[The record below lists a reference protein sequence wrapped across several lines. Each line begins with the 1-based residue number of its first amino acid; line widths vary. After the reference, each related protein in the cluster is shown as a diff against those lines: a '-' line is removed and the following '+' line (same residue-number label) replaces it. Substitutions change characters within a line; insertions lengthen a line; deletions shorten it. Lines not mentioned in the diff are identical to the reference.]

1 MLLRYLSISTEC
13 NVFRMIQKFWG
24 WEKKKEEGEGHNGL
38 HKMGIH
44 IGFLQRYLMTRKLGL
59 ERLKMGNKRYEEK
72 INEMEDTR

>member
-1 MLLRYLSISTEC
+1 
-13 NVFRMIQKFWG
+13 MIQKFWG
-24 WEKKKEEGEGHNGL
+24 WEEKKEEGEGHNGL